1 MENPSE
7 EHTCAHECVCACL
20 CGTGRG
26 RFSGGVG
33 LASVG
38 RNLAAKG
45 SAGGRGGCSGHE
57 CGADVEDEWRVQLA
71 FQPALVAAFPKASQ
85 QGLASQVLSPSE
97 LMFWLGFLIL
107 QKFSTCGSFFSGRQS
122 SNHCTSQNT
131 ETKESNVPEASLHLR

>member
-7 EHTCAHECVCACL
+7 EHTCAHEYVCACL
-20 CGTGRG
+20 CGTGGG

-38 RNLAAKG
+38 RTLAAK
-45 SAGGRGGCSGHE
+45 GRGGCSGHE
-57 CGADVEDEWRVQLA
+57 SGADVEEEWGVQLA
-71 FQPALVAAFPKASQ
+71 FEPARVAASPKASQ
-85 QGLASQVLSPSE
+85 QGLASQLLSPSE

-107 QKFSTCGSFFSGRQS
+107 QKFSTCGSVFSGRQS

-131 ETKESNVPEASLHLR
+131 ETKESKVPEASLHLR